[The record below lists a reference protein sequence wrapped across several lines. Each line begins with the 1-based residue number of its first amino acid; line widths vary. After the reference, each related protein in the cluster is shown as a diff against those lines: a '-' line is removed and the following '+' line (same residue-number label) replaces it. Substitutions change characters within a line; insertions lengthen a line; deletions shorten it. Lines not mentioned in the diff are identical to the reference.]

1 MRILAPPPLSFQLA
15 EVSALDK
22 LPARPED
29 HAGQIGGWRQMD
41 GLSGRQRQVLVLVG
55 HGFSNKAIAHALGIS
70 EATVKQHLT
79 AIMRRLGVTGR
90 TEAALRIP
98 PPPKA

>member
-1 MRILAPPPLSFQLA
+1 
-15 EVSALDK
+15 
-22 LPARPED
+22 
-29 HAGQIGGWRQMD
+29 MD
-41 GLSGRQRQVLVLVG
+41 GLSERQRQVLALVG
-55 HGFSNKAIAHALGIS
+55 RGLSNKAIAHALGIS